1 MNYIRIRAEGMPLPS
16 WAKRAAFFC
25 KKVLRKLSLDNYE
38 LSVVFCRDDF
48 IRELNRRFRDK
59 DEPTD
64 ILSFSQDGS
73 FPGLQ
78 GRAVVSQSARGG
90 EVNVIG
96 DMIISLDMLAANSRN
111 FGVTEEEELKR
122 LLVHGILH
130 LAGEDHT
137 GCNPKEPMLIHQEKI
152 LQELSEEKIF

>member
-1 MNYIRIRAEGMPLPS
+1 MNSIKIRYEGMPLLAWS
-16 WAKRAAFFC
+16 KRAASFC
-25 KKVLRKLSLDNYE
+25 KKTLRKLSLDNYE

-48 IRELNRRFRDK
+48 IRDLNRKFRAK

-78 GRAVVSQSARGG
+78 GAASQSERGG
-90 EVNVIG
+90 EANVIG
-96 DMIISLDMLAANSRN
+96 DMIISLDMLAVNSRD

-130 LAGEDHT
+130 LAGENHA
-137 GCNPKEPMLIHQEKI
+137 GSSPKEPMLIHQEKI